1 MLPKNAVLTLIV
13 SHRNSSRL
21 SRRRLL
27 EGMASWAA
35 LALVQGCGYTSNYLY
50 TPPNGSPL
58 PVIPGPVTQAS
69 LTIAETSCGTIPP
82 RFMGLSY
89 EKSAMTYSYFHASNR
104 RLIALFRRLGDGVL
118 RIGGGSVDQVVWT
131 PDAKGTHL
139 QVTRGEVGALAG
151 FLQATG
157 WLCLYGINFATSTP
171 AQAAEEVA
179 YVVSVLGSN
188 LLGIEI
194 GNEPDEYGLPGSFFA
209 GNWTFDDYFARW
221 NLFRSAILQSA
232 PNVAIT
238 GPAAAGGNDITTW
251 TLPFGQQAT
260 AAEITLLTQ
269 HYYRDYY
276 RADGGGPEATAA
288 FLISPDSQLTG
299 ELTTLNAGAQ
309 QLGVPYRISE
319 CNSFNKGGVPGIS
332 DSYASS
338 LWVIDFLFDVAL
350 GGGTGVNMHGGG
362 RSPGYTPIA
371 DDSGGVIEARPE
383 YYGLL
388 LFSLAGPGTLLETQ
402 LSAGTVDATAYAVR
416 TASGGLN
423 VVVVN
428 KDTVQ
433 NLILT
438 IATNQ
443 KIQLATLQTMTG
455 ASLAATSGV
464 TIQGATVNPD
474 GSFFPVSPGT
484 LTPAGTQT
492 TCFIPAL
499 TAALI
504 SIT

>member
-1 MLPKNAVLTLIV
+1 
-13 SHRNSSRL
+13 
-21 SRRRLL
+21 
-27 EGMASWAA
+27 
-35 LALVQGCGYTSNYLY
+35 
-50 TPPNGSPL
+50 
-58 PVIPGPVTQAS
+58 
-69 LTIAETSCGTIPP
+69 
-82 RFMGLSY
+82 MGLSY
-89 EKSAMTYSYFHASNR
+89 EKTAMTYSYFHESNQH
-104 RLIALFRRLGDGVL
+104 LIALFRRLGDGVL
-118 RIGGGSVDQVVWT
+118 RIGGASVDQVMWT
-131 PDAKGTHL
+131 PHATGTHL
-139 QVTRGEVGALAG
+139 QVTPVEIKALAV
-151 FLQATG
+151 FLQETG
-157 WLCLYGINFATSTP
+157 WLCLYGVNFATSTP
-171 AQAAEEVA
+171 AQAAEEAA
-179 YVVSVLGSN
+179 YAVSVLGSN

-209 GNWTFDDYFARW
+209 GNWTFEDYLARW
-221 NLFRSAILQSA
+221 NMFRSAILQSA

-238 GPAAAGGNDITTW
+238 GPGAGGGNHITTW
-251 TLPFGQQAT
+251 TLPFGQEAT

-276 RADGGGPEATAA
+276 SASGGSPTPTAA

-299 ELTTLNAGAQ
+299 ELAILNAGAQ
-309 QLGVPYRISE
+309 QLSIPYRISE
-319 CNSFNKGGVPGIS
+319 CNSFDNGGIPGVS
-332 DSYASS
+332 NSYASS

-371 DDSGGVIEARPE
+371 DDDGGVVEARPE

-388 LFSLAGPGTLLETQ
+388 LFALAGPGTLLETQ
-402 LSAGTVDATAYAVR
+402 LAAGTVDATAYAVR

-423 VVVVN
+423 LVVVN

-433 NLILT
+433 NLTLT

-443 KIQLATLQTMTG
+443 NIQSATLQTMTG

-474 GSFFPVSPGT
+474 GSFFPASPGT